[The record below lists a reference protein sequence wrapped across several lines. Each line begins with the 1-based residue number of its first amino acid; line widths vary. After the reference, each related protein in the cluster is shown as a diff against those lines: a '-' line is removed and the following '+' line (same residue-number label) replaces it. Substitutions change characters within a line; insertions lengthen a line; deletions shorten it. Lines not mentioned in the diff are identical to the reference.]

1 MIARRATIRIC
12 RGQGVLDHYRD
23 SVNLN
28 LSVFW
33 TLVVVIV
40 GAPLLALL
48 LGFGAFMVALLLG
61 YDPDAL

>member
-1 MIARRATIRIC
+1 
-12 RGQGVLDHYRD
+12 
-23 SVNLN
+23 VNLN

-33 TLVVVIV
+33 TLVAVIV
-40 GAPLLALL
+40 GAPLLTLL